1 MTLLQSDGGERDWIN
16 YAEIASGNG
25 PNGPGFDAD
34 SSPNSNGPNENGIV
48 PGGSGDDDI
57 LSNSDTGVG
66 SQDDHDPAGPS
77 IFDLALTKIATTAA
91 PSYSYGQVVTYEIE
105 VYNQGNVAASNIQI
119 ADYIPCGLQF
129 NPALLNNGG
138 WSLAAPGRL
147 SRNIPGVLNPG
158 SSTTVLLDLVAV
170 ECYTNPATAWTNYSE
185 ITLATDET
193 TGNQGN
199 DIDSDPDTNNGN
211 DSGGVPD
218 FNGNISGTDNTI
230 NNENGD
236 EDDHD
241 PHQIQVFDLALQKVL
256 TTGGPYNYGQLLTFT
271 VEVFNQGNVTAENIV
286 ISDYLPDGYSFVNN
300 NGWTSVGPGLLQ
312 NTVAGPLG
320 PGASVPL
327 TLQLTLTT
335 ERQEYPGT
343 TMQK

>member
-1 MTLLQSDGGERDWIN
+1 MCIRDRCYTNPGTAWTNIAQVVSMEDEDGDDVSDDDIDSDPNNDDPTEDDQDEETLNVFDLALRKQLTTAPPYNYGQLHTFTVQVFNQGNVAATNIIVNDYVPAGYGFAANNGWTSAGPGLIQNTIAGPIAPGGSLTLTLQMTLLQSDGGERDWIN

-129 NPALLNNGG
+129 NPDVYKRQNIH
-138 WSLAAPGRL
+138 SLC
-147 SRNIPGVLNPG
+147 
-158 SSTTVLLDLVAV
+158 D
-170 ECYTNPATAWTNYSE
+170 
-185 ITLATDET
+185 
-193 TGNQGN
+193 
-199 DIDSDPDTNNGN
+199 
-211 DSGGVPD
+211 
-218 FNGNISGTDNTI
+218 
-230 NNENGD
+230 
-236 EDDHD
+236 
-241 PHQIQVFDLALQKVL
+241 
-256 TTGGPYNYGQLLTFT
+256 
-271 VEVFNQGNVTAENIV
+271 
-286 ISDYLPDGYSFVNN
+286 
-300 NGWTSVGPGLLQ
+300 
-312 NTVAGPLG
+312 
-320 PGASVPL
+320 
-327 TLQLTLTT
+327 
-335 ERQEYPGT
+335 
-343 TMQK
+343 

>member
-1 MTLLQSDGGERDWIN
+1 M
-16 YAEIASGNG
+16 
-25 PNGPGFDAD
+25 
-34 SSPNSNGPNENGIV
+34 
-48 PGGSGDDDI
+48 
-57 LSNSDTGVG
+57 
-66 SQDDHDPAGPS
+66 
-77 IFDLALTKIATTAA
+77 
-91 PSYSYGQVVTYEIE
+91 VTYEIE

-312 NTVAGPLG
+312 KHSSGTIGTECISAIDFRTYVDNGNDRSILG
-320 PGASVPL
+320 
-327 TLQLTLTT
+327 QLCRS
-335 ERQEYPGT
+335 EFVGG
-343 TMQK
+343 